1 MNINLSPNSELH
13 QSIVR
18 VPDLVQVP
26 DIWLDQARQ
35 FQQVMMHYTCAI
47 REVKTKLEVECLS
60 TSATREALALLPES

>member
-35 FQQVMMHYTCAI
+35 FQQVMMH
-47 REVKTKLEVECLS
+47 
-60 TSATREALALLPES
+60 

>member
-1 MNINLSPNSELH
+1 MNMNLSPNSELH

-18 VPDLVQVP
+18 VPDVAQVP

-47 REVKTKLEVECLS
+47 REAVSYTHL
-60 TSATREALALLPES
+60 TLPTIA